1 LFNFSHT
8 IMSKPRVL
16 LISSQQ
22 LFSES
27 IEMVLRAEKE
37 VDLIGPWNLGD
48 RDICERLA
56 EISPSVIV
64 IADENLQSEIAAEL
78 TIALPKTPID
88 LEGSDTIVMSPAGL
102 DPVRIVIAKDATCC
116 RVGNPR
122 AHRNKHGHS
131 LSLNAVTEAIR
142 EDLRDQWVARIGRG
156 HVQEWLSALAASE
169 FADLIGE
176 KTRRRCEELDREA
189 DALRSRIKVIEE
201 ERAWTMKQ
209 PAQPFNRI
217 CREF

>member
-1 LFNFSHT
+1 
-8 IMSKPRVL
+8 MSKPRVL

-78 TIALPKTPID
+78 TKSIIEQHPEVSVIRTALNQNVFRIFFTHTLPARGENL
-88 LEGSDTIVMSPAGL
+88 LETIRGCISPAQKTDGS
-102 DPVRIVIAKDATCC
+102 
-116 RVGNPR
+116 NP
-122 AHRNKHGHS
+122 
-131 LSLNAVTEAIR
+131 L
-142 EDLRDQWVARIGRG
+142 
-156 HVQEWLSALAASE
+156 
-169 FADLIGE
+169 
-176 KTRRRCEELDREA
+176 
-189 DALRSRIKVIEE
+189 
-201 ERAWTMKQ
+201 
-209 PAQPFNRI
+209 
-217 CREF
+217 

>member
-1 LFNFSHT
+1 MGEDGITLLFIVSLRYTLFNFSHM

-37 VDLIGPWNLGD
+37 VDLIGPWNLSD

-78 TIALPKTPID
+78 TKSIIEQHPEVSVIRTALNQNVFRIFFTHTLPARGENL
-88 LEGSDTIVMSPAGL
+88 LETIRGCISPAQKT
-102 DPVRIVIAKDATCC
+102 DES
-116 RVGNPR
+116 NP
-122 AHRNKHGHS
+122 
-131 LSLNAVTEAIR
+131 L
-142 EDLRDQWVARIGRG
+142 
-156 HVQEWLSALAASE
+156 
-169 FADLIGE
+169 
-176 KTRRRCEELDREA
+176 
-189 DALRSRIKVIEE
+189 
-201 ERAWTMKQ
+201 
-209 PAQPFNRI
+209 
-217 CREF
+217 

>member
-1 LFNFSHT
+1 MGEDGITLLFIVSLRYTLFNFSHM

-37 VDLIGPWNLGD
+37 VDLIGPWNLSD

-78 TIALPKTPID
+78 TKSIIEQHPEVSVIRTALNQNVFRIFFTHTLPARGENL
-88 LEGSDTIVMSPAGL
+88 LETIRGCISPAQKTDGS
-102 DPVRIVIAKDATCC
+102 
-116 RVGNPR
+116 NP
-122 AHRNKHGHS
+122 
-131 LSLNAVTEAIR
+131 L
-142 EDLRDQWVARIGRG
+142 
-156 HVQEWLSALAASE
+156 
-169 FADLIGE
+169 
-176 KTRRRCEELDREA
+176 
-189 DALRSRIKVIEE
+189 
-201 ERAWTMKQ
+201 
-209 PAQPFNRI
+209 
-217 CREF
+217 